1 MATIGDVA
9 TRAGVSVATVSRV
22 LNGNTQVSEDRRRK
36 VLKAVKD
43 LHYEPN
49 LLGRMLRCSSART
62 ILVVFAIMLPD
73 LIRGIKDAA
82 ADVGYHVILQFCP
95 GKPADSSQFV
105 MLQSGLADGAIL
117 PEIQIEDKLLA
128 DLYHQYPIVQI
139 GETTYPQA
147 HVVSVNYEEISYR
160 LTRHLIGQGRRRIAT
175 VGIVDQNGE
184 MAYFCRERLAGT
196 RRAIAEAGLASD
208 PHLHFDGPFG
218 FAAGQAAARYFLCQ
232 PEQPDAIFCFQDNL
246 AVGCLQELRK
256 AGLRVP
262 EDIAVAGFDNT
273 EISQVI
279 EPPLT
284 TVEQPFYEIGQEAV
298 RTWLLIQNQGNR
310 AIGRQ
315 IRLDARMILRES
327 TEGHTKTN

>member
-36 VLKAVKD
+36 VLKAVKE

-73 LIRGIKDAA
+73 LIRGILDAA
-82 ADVGYHVILQFCP
+82 ADAGYQVILQFCP
-95 GKPADSSQFV
+95 GKPADSTQFV

-117 PEIQIEDKLLA
+117 PELQIEDKLLA
-128 DLYHQYPIVQI
+128 KLYQQYPIVQI
-139 GETTYPQA
+139 GETTYSQA
-147 HVVSVNYEEISYR
+147 HIVSVNYEEISYR

-196 RRAIAEAGLASD
+196 RRAIAEAGLSSD
-208 PHLHFDGPFG
+208 PRLHYDGPFG
-218 FAAGQAAARYFLCQ
+218 FAAGQAAARYFLSQ
-232 PEQPDAIFCFQDNL
+232 PERPDAIFCFQDNL
-246 AVGCLQELRK
+246 AVGCLQELHK

-262 EDIAVAGFDNT
+262 EDVAVAGFDNT

-298 RTWLLIQNQGNR
+298 RTWLLIQGQGNR

-315 IRLDARMILRES
+315 VRLDARMILRES
-327 TEGHTKTN
+327 TEGQTK